1 MATSAL
7 FNRVNING
15 VPCLE
20 SKGVTVSSTAVTFN
34 FNAQPW
40 CARNFSGLIAI
51 RIDDTYEAPATALP
65 IQFNV
70 PSIAG
75 TVIPLT
81 KFGAEAVTSTDLAT
95 TGILLVF
102 YDRQHGELQLVSS
115 LT

>member
-1 MATSAL
+1 MATSTI

-20 SKGVTVSSTAVTFN
+20 SKGVTVSTTAVTFN
-34 FNAQPW
+34 FNAQAWPN
-40 CARNFSGLIAI
+40 RNFSGLIAI
-51 RIDDTYEAPATALP
+51 RIDDTYEAPESALP

-70 PSIAG
+70 PSVAG

-81 KFGAEAVTSTDLAT
+81 KFGGVAVTSTDLAT

>member
-1 MATSAL
+1 MATSTL

-34 FNAQPW
+34 FNAQPMTSE
-40 CARNFSGLIAI
+40 RFSGLIAI
-51 RIDDTYEAPATALP
+51 RIDDTYTAPETAVP
-65 IQFNV
+65 VQFNV

-102 YDRQHGELQLVSS
+102 YDRQHGEMQLVSS

>member
-1 MATSAL
+1 MATSTL
-7 FNRVNING
+7 FNRVNVNG

-34 FNAQPW
+34 FNPQLSS
-40 CARNFSGLIAI
+40 RNFSGLIAI
-51 RIDDTYEAPATALP
+51 RIDDTYEVPAEALP

-81 KFGAEAVTSTDLAT
+81 KFGAQAVTTTDLAT
-95 TGILLVF
+95 TGILIVF
-102 YDRQHGELQLVSS
+102 YDRQHGEMQLVSP